1 MRILPLDK
9 KLQKIVIFPTHHSFV
24 YDVGMQRKSVQKCT
38 CPRYRC
44 ELKLSWCAMKIKDR
58 RDETKGGKM
67 GKGKRRKRGKK
78 DSKPRIIHEI
88 IGARYSRQRGYSP
101 GVIKRNG
108 KKSRPKSRPRNTTPI
123 TRRITELVND
133 RFNVCDTIRGRG
145 IVIFF
150 PPPFFLE
157 RRTDGRAGIN

>member
-1 MRILPLDK
+1 MGEK
-9 KLQKIVIFPTHHSFV
+9 KK
-24 YDVGMQRKSVQKCT
+24 
-38 CPRYRC
+38 
-44 ELKLSWCAMKIKDR
+44 
-58 RDETKGGKM
+58 
-67 GKGKRRKRGKK
+67 KR

-88 IGARYSRQRGYSP
+88 IGARYSRHRGFSP

-145 IVIFF
+145 IVTFF
-150 PPPFFLE
+150 FFFFFFWSG
-157 RRTDGRAGIN
+157 GRAGRN